1 MSSQAHRLISG
12 KVEARIIS
20 TMRLVLAISALL
32 ISAVA
37 PPVADGLAAVLFTVL
52 ALYTGYCALL
62 YALARRASSRL
73 PAVRSWTHWADV
85 AWSVVLVALSG
96 GAGSIFFFFFFFA
109 ILVACFRWGFA
120 SGLRVTVISA
130 LLFSIVGLATTLSG
144 GDFELAGFLLRL
156 ISLLALGYMMA
167 YWGGSEITLKRYLV
181 MLSEVTRLSSNPRFG
196 MDRTLGQIME
206 RLRAFYDA
214 DACLLATFDPASG
227 EYHLRRASRQDPEGA
242 VRESSIPP
250 EIGRQLLALPAEQVV
265 MYNSHGWAPWRRRPR
280 CYAYDMLTGARCDT
294 AEATLEAL
302 ATTLDG
308 KAYITVPMR
317 HHNEFAGR
325 YYLVVEQAIF
335 YESDPVFVLQVVEQV
350 VPAIVNIRLVDRVA
364 MRAAEEERQRIV
376 RDLNDRV
383 IQSFVALQLGLSTSR
398 EKLAAGG
405 PDAALWVDR
414 LRELTDAGLA
424 DIRAHM
430 RGLQGA
436 GEYEG
441 SLVSAVRRFAQ
452 KFTEAT
458 GIAVQLETATNLLI
472 DDRLAAEVFQLVT
485 EGLNNIRAHTESTKA
500 LIGLEKKNDMFILR
514 IEHERTGS
522 AAPEPSTPGSLTEHA
537 AALGGHAY
545 IDSHVDGRTG
555 VIVEIP
561 L

>member
-1 MSSQAHRLISG
+1 
-12 KVEARIIS
+12 
-20 TMRLVLAISALL
+20 
-32 ISAVA
+32 
-37 PPVADGLAAVLFTVL
+37 
-52 ALYTGYCALL
+52 
-62 YALARRASSRL
+62 
-73 PAVRSWTHWADV
+73 
-85 AWSVVLVALSG
+85 
-96 GAGSIFFFFFFFA
+96 
-109 ILVACFRWGFA
+109 
-120 SGLRVTVISA
+120 
-130 LLFSIVGLATTLSG
+130 
-144 GDFELAGFLLRL
+144 
-156 ISLLALGYMMA
+156 
-167 YWGGSEITLKRYLV
+167 
-181 MLSEVTRLSSNPRFG
+181 
-196 MDRTLGQIME
+196 
-206 RLRAFYDA
+206 
-214 DACLLATFDPASG
+214 
-227 EYHLRRASRQDPEGA
+227 
-242 VRESSIPP
+242 
-250 EIGRQLLALPAEQVV
+250 
-265 MYNSHGWAPWRRRPR
+265 
-280 CYAYDMLTGARCDT
+280 
-294 AEATLEAL
+294 
-302 ATTLDG
+302 
-308 KAYITVPMR
+308 
-317 HHNEFAGR
+317 
-325 YYLVVEQAIF
+325 
-335 YESDPVFVLQVVEQV
+335 
-350 VPAIVNIRLVDRVA
+350 
-364 MRAAEEERQRIV
+364 
-376 RDLNDRV
+376 V

-436 GEYEG
+436 GEHEG

-458 GIAVQLETATNLLI
+458 GIAVQLETTTNLHI

-500 LIGLEKKNDMFILR
+500 LVGLEKKNDMFILR